1 VSQQSEPPP
10 IFGVEAPKA
19 LRKVVFADHLQ
30 AGVAGFFA
38 TLARFSVHRP
48 ITSLLAVLA
57 AVLLSMPGLL
67 RLRLNTDG
75 HALVTPTAPEVIFDQ
90 QIRAKFGIEDQIVI
104 LIQSDTSVLNTNT
117 IQLVRDLTSQC
128 LQLPGVPAEHVMSLA
143 TEPSFRMKPGT
154 LIHETLLEP
163 PLKTDAEL
171 NQLREDLRRIEL
183 YTSTVISPDEKATVI
198 LVGVPPDADRAKLYE
213 QVQGII
219 RPKKNRPEK
228 IAISGAPVAESLL
241 GIHILEDL
249 GVPKALLGTSTRAG
263 QPDSI
268 SKAPRNLHELRLFV
282 ARKIGLVPIAIV
294 IMMLIF
300 LISFRSI
307 VAMLLP
313 LPGVGASILFTFGLM
328 GWCGV
333 PVYLTIAVMPVL
345 LTATGVTND
354 IYLFSRYFSMLRGRS
369 KDGRR
374 QILCDAFATM
384 AVPVAAT
391 SLTAAI
397 GFFSFAFSPLTPV
410 RAFGIFTGV
419 GVLFGL
425 LFSFTAVPAMLSL
438 LSARS
443 AGVLA
448 RSNLRTDRGDR
459 VSAAL
464 GSSSVAAVENA
475 STPLLCGQWLAA
487 FADWTIRRRWWI
499 AGLLALTMAL
509 TPLGLR
515 KLQVQDSWTDAF
527 DPDSEFRRAT
537 KTVNDEFHGMHL
549 LFVSFDIPATFH
561 GELPGSAITKD
572 GLLIPTNLISQP
584 GLIAGSP
591 IVIKHGAE
599 WRSHIEMVSVVGS
612 NIAARIPQQDI
623 PSSTWAEFSTANKI
637 NVEIPI
643 RSQLRPEIVRETAA
657 LGSFLRERKQYAVGG
672 VLSPFDYL
680 STTRFMARPN
690 DPQARLLPNDPGE
703 IKLMWDYYGLARGRE
718 RLHQI
723 VDSNYWQSLT
733 TLFLKDA
740 NFVDTARLM
749 SDVRDY
755 EREHLAPKGIKL
767 GFAGDVALSQ
777 SLIRG
782 IVGTQLHSLCWS
794 LLGIFL
800 VTSLLGR
807 SWRWGFYC
815 VLPSTL
821 AIVVKFA
828 IMGWTG
834 IPLGVATSMFAAM
847 TLGIAANCAIQFLGA
862 YDLHRSDGVSP
873 NAAITG
879 AMTLSGPAAI
889 INTLA
894 VSMGFGVLMLS
905 QVPANARLGFLVVL
919 GLVGCLIATFLMLP
933 ILLRMWPVKRD
944 RDA

>member
-10 IFGVEAPKA
+10 TFRVEKPDGAPKA
-19 LRKVVFADHLQ
+19 AFVIGLQ
-30 AGVAGFFA
+30 SGVGGFFA
-38 TLARFSVHRP
+38 SLARFSITRP
-48 ITSLLAVLA
+48 QVSLLAIVF
-57 AVLLSMPGLL
+57 VILLSVPGLR

-75 HALVTPTAPEVIFDQ
+75 HALVTPTAPEVIFDK
-90 QIRAKFGIEDQIVI
+90 QIRARFGIEDQIVI
-104 LIQSDTSVLNTNT
+104 LVQSDTSVLNTNT
-117 IQLVRDLTSQC
+117 LQLVRDLTTEC
-128 LQLPGVPAEHVMSLA
+128 LQLPGIRSEHVMSLA
-143 TEPSFRMKPGT
+143 TEPSFRMRPGT

-163 PLKTDAEL
+163 PLKTESEL
-171 NQLREDLRRIEL
+171 KQLQEDLERIEL
-183 YTSTVISPDEKATVI
+183 YTSTVISADEKATVI
-198 LVGVPPDADRAKLYE
+198 LVGVPPGADRAKLYE

-219 RPKKNRPEK
+219 RAKKDRPEK

-249 GVPKALLGTSTRAG
+249 GVPKGLLGTSTRNG
-263 QPDSI
+263 DSI
-268 SKAPRNLHELRLFV
+268 SKGPRNLRELRLFLG
-282 ARKIGLVPIAIV
+282 RKIGLVPVAIV
-294 IMMLIF
+294 VMMLIF
-300 LISFRSI
+300 LLSFRSF

-313 LPGVGASILFTFGLM
+313 LPGVGASILFTFGVM

-354 IYLFSRYFSMLRGRS
+354 IYLFSRYFTMLRENPRA
-369 KDGRR
+369 DRR
-374 QILCDAFATM
+374 QLLCDAFATM

-397 GFFSFAFSPLTPV
+397 GFFSFAFSPLAPV

-425 LFSFTAVPAMLSL
+425 LFSFTAVPAMLSVVNFQPRSFR
-438 LSARS
+438 LSHFQ
-443 AGVLA
+443 GLGPDLA
-448 RSNLRTDRGDR
+448 RFASW
-459 VSAAL
+459 
-464 GSSSVAAVENA
+464 AV
-475 STPLLCGQWLAA
+475 
-487 FADWTIRRRWWI
+487 RRRWSI
-499 AGLLALTMAL
+499 AVFFVLCMAL

-537 KTVNDEFHGMHL
+537 TTVNDEFYGMHL
-549 LFVSFDIPATFH
+549 LFVSFDVPATIR
-561 GELPGSAITKD
+561 GELPGSAMTKD

-591 IVIKHGAE
+591 IVISRGGE
-599 WRSHIEMVSVVGS
+599 WKSHIEMVSVVGS
-612 NIAARIPQQDI
+612 NIAARIPPPDI
-623 PSSTWAEFSTANKI
+623 PASVWAELSGAEKI
-637 NVEIPI
+637 KFELPV
-643 RSQLRPEIVRETAA
+643 RSQLRPEIVQETAA
-657 LGSFLRERKQYAVGG
+657 LGSFIRDRKQYAVGG

-690 DPQARLLPNDPGE
+690 DPQARVLPNDPGE

-723 VDSNYWQSLT
+723 VDTNYWQSLT
-733 TLFLKDA
+733 TVFLKDA
-740 NFVDTARLM
+740 NFVDTGKLM
-749 SDVRDY
+749 SDVRSY
-755 EREHLAPKGIKL
+755 ERERLTPKGIKL

-782 IVGTQLHSLCWS
+782 IVSTQMQSLCWS
-794 LLGIFL
+794 LAGIFL

-815 VLPSTL
+815 VLPSAL

-828 IMGWTG
+828 IMGWSG

-847 TLGIAANCAIQFLGA
+847 TLGIAVNCAIQFLGA
-862 YDLHRSDGVSP
+862 YDLSRALGVQS
-873 NAAITG
+873 NEAIVK
-879 AMTLSGPAAI
+879 AMTLSGPAAV

-894 VSMGFGVLMLS
+894 VSIGFGVLMLS

-919 GLVGCLIATFLMLP
+919 GLVGCLFATFLMLP
-933 ILLRMWPVKRD
+933 GLLGTWPVKRNVK
-944 RDA
+944 